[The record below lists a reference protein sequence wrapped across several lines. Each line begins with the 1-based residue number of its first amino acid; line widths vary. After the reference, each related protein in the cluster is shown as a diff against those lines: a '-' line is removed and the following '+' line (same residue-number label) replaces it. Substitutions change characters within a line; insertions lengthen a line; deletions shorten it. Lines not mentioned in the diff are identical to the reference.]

1 MAAAY
6 TMHFALPVGDKAMER
21 SDAKYN
27 GTANR
32 LLHCG
37 NTLHLPESALQLVY
51 LEELA
56 ELSQW
61 IDQEP
66 RQVEGLRAGY

>member
-1 MAAAY
+1 MAAAC

-37 NTLHLPESALQLVY
+37 NTLHLLESALLLVY

-56 ELSQW
+56 ELSLW
-61 IDQEP
+61 IDQEQ
-66 RQVEGLRAGY
+66 RQVEGPRAGY